1 MAPNMPDTPNT
12 WDTALRQ
19 FHEVA
24 ELLGLSKDL
33 RDYLSAPEAV
43 HVFSVPVLRDDG
55 TTQVF
60 TGIRS
65 QHSFARGPAKGGLR
79 FHPGVS
85 IDEVKALSMWMTW
98 KCAVVNVPFGGGKG
112 GLICD
117 YKNFSK
123 REKERAARSFARRLS
138 RVIGPDID
146 IPAPDVN
153 TGPDVMAWIADEYGH
168 FVGHPEPAVI
178 TGKPVEFGGSKGRD
192 SATGRG
198 LAYCVERYFE
208 NLGKPLEGQRIV
220 IQGFGNAGQW
230 AARILASLG
239 ATLIGVS
246 DSRGA
251 VHCADGISTSG
262 AVKHKLETGEV
273 AGLPGDAITNAELL
287 ELECDILV
295 PAALES
301 VITADNAP
309 RVKAKLIVEAANGPT
324 TPDADRILHE
334 RGITVIPDVL
344 ANAGGVTVS
353 YFEWVQNRQRY
364 YWPEDKVHER
374 MRQIM
379 RDALDEVQNLAE
391 EKQVPWRTAAYM
403 LAIKRVAHAVEVNH
417 PNF

>member
-1 MAPNMPDTPNT
+1 MADKPNT
-12 WDTALRQ
+12 WEIALRQ

-24 ELLGLSKDL
+24 ELVDLPKGL
-33 RDYLSAPEAV
+33 RDYLSVPEAV
-43 HVFSVPVLRDDG
+43 HIFSVPVLRDAG
-55 TTQVF
+55 HTEVF

-117 YKNFSK
+117 YKSFSP
-123 REKERAARSFARRLS
+123 REKERAARSFARRLAP
-138 RVIGPDID
+138 VIGPEVD

-153 TGPDVMAWIADEYGH
+153 TGPETMAWIADEYGH
-168 FVGHPEPAVI
+168 FVGHPEPGVI
-178 TGKPVEFGGSKGRD
+178 TGKPVEFGGSRGRD

-198 LAYCVERYFE
+198 LAYCVERYYE
-208 NLGKPLEGQRIV
+208 NEDKPLEGQHVV

-230 AARILASLG
+230 AAKVLSSMG
-239 ATLIGVS
+239 ATIISIS

-251 VHCADGISTSG
+251 VHSTEGISVTG
-262 AVKHKLETGEV
+262 AIKHKSETGEV
-273 AGLPGDAITNAELL
+273 AGMPGDEIKHAEQL

-301 VITADNAP
+301 VITKKNAP
-309 RVKAKLIVEAANGPT
+309 KIRAKLIAEAANGPT
-324 TPDADRILHE
+324 TPDADRILHD

-364 YWPEDKVHER
+364 YWAEEKVHVR
-374 MRQIM
+374 LKSIM
-379 RDALDEVQNLAE
+379 RDSTDEVHKLAE
-391 EKQVPWRTAAYM
+391 ERKVSWRTAAYM
-403 LAIKRVAHAVEVNH
+403 LAIERVGHAVQVNH
-417 PNF
+417 PDF

>member
-1 MAPNMPDTPNT
+1 MPEKPNT
-12 WDTALRQ
+12 WEIALRQ

-24 ELLGLSKDL
+24 ERLGLSAGL
-33 RDYLSAPEAV
+33 REYLSVPEAV
-43 HVFSVPVLRDDG
+43 HVFSVPVLRDNG
-55 TTQVF
+55 ETHVY

-98 KCAVVNVPFGGGKG
+98 KTAVVNVPFGGGKG

-117 YKNFSK
+117 YKSFSN
-123 REKERAARSFARRLS
+123 REKERAARSFARRLTP
-138 RVIGPDID
+138 VIGPDID

-153 TGPDVMAWIADEYGH
+153 TTPEVMAWIADEYGH
-168 FVGHPEPAVI
+168 FIGHPEPAVI
-178 TGKPVEFGGSKGRD
+178 TGKPVEFGGSRGRD

-198 LAYCVERYFE
+198 LAYCVDRYYH
-208 NLGKPLEGQRIV
+208 NAGKPLEGQRVV

-230 AARILASLG
+230 AAKVLASMG
-239 ATLIGVS
+239 ATIIAIS
-246 DSRGA
+246 DSRSAVYVADGLSATGA
-251 VHCADGISTSG
+251 VQHKIEAGEIAGMQGETI
-262 AVKHKLETGEV
+262 KHE
-273 AGLPGDAITNAELL
+273 ELL

-301 VITADNAP
+301 VITAENAP
-309 RVKAKLIVEAANGPT
+309 RIKAKLVVEAANGPT
-324 TPDADRILHE
+324 TPDADGILHE

-364 YWPEDKVHER
+364 AWPEEKVHER
-374 MRQIM
+374 LRTIMRQS
-379 RDALDEVQNLAE
+379 LDEVQDLAA
-391 EKQVPWRTAAYM
+391 EKDVPWRTAAYM
-403 LAIKRVAHAVEVNH
+403 LAIQRVAHAVQVNH
-417 PNF
+417 PDF